1 MGKVATELSD
11 SIVITSDNP
20 RTENP
25 NLIID
30 DIVEGIGKNAFDKK
44 DIRIIPDRRLAV
56 KEAINM
62 AGEGDLVLIAGKGHE
77 TYQIVGTKK
86 NHFDDREEAE
96 LAIKERNE
104 R

>member
-1 MGKVATELSD
+1 
-11 SIVITSDNP
+11 VITSDNP

-25 NLIID
+25 SLIID
-30 DIVEGIGKNAFDKK
+30 DIISGIGKNDFDKK
-44 DIRIIPDRRLAV
+44 DIRIVPERRLAI
-56 KEAINM
+56 KEAVGM
-62 AGEGDLVLIAGKGHE
+62 AGKGDLVLIAGKGHE

-86 NHFDDREEAE
+86 SHFDDREEAR